1 MRRMIGIAFGYPSEF
16 EQRNYGIPDEVR
28 FARIETG
35 ESFVANS
42 GRTVGPYYWRKWEL
56 PLDERNRLM
65 TEILKEVGHRPRE
78 ISGFTLFYQSSVY
91 TKADGTKTDGP
102 GFQMS
107 VRRKGE
113 DGWDVQ
119 IIPEEDAMK
128 VFRLLQ
134 NIGHPDGPWKLT
146 DGMKSDA
153 RDSFIVPHSAV
164 AGWPQPEKRQVPDD
178 GDVFEAVEDD
188 LVGLLEAAGEGCR
201 GVNAS
206 LATLIAALP

>member
-1 MRRMIGIAFGYPSEF
+1 MIGIAFGYPTEF
-16 EQRNYGIPDEVR
+16 EITQYGVPDEVR

-35 ESFVANS
+35 DPLTVKD
-42 GRTVGPYYWRKWEL
+42 GRRFEYFWRKWEL

-65 TEILKEVGHRPRE
+65 TEILKEVGHRPKE
-78 ISGFTLFYQSSVY
+78 ISGFTLFWQSSVY

-113 DGWDVQ
+113 DGWDIT
-119 IIPEEDAMK
+119 IIPEAEAMK
-128 VFRLLQ
+128 VFRLLE

-146 DGMKSDA
+146 DGMRADV
-153 RDSFIVPHSAV
+153 RDSFIVPQSAV
-164 AGWPQPEKRQVPDD
+164 EGWSKPQKVEVPDD
-178 GDVFEAVEDD
+178 GDVFTAIEGEEPCLIA
-188 LVGLLEAAGEGCR
+188 LLDGAGRACR

-206 LATLIAALP
+206 LATLVAALS